1 MVKPYPESCSGFLAR
16 AWRISL
22 LVLLSALSSPLSAGK
37 PPPTECPQPRFT
49 GKAPEAL
56 YMRVNPLENSRAVR
70 RAGKEVYEDI
80 ANPSCVMC
88 HGKKGDGRGPLGDS
102 FDPRPRNF
110 ACAKTIIGIPDGQL
124 HWIIKNGS
132 PGTSMSAFA
141 YLTDEEIWQLVIYL
155 RSLANAD

>member
-1 MVKPYPESCSGFLAR
+1 MNCRTDICSVSSHWATK
-16 AWRISL
+16 ISFIIL
-22 LVLLSALSSPLSAGK
+22 LTISAGQLNAAK

-56 YMRVNPLENSRAVR
+56 YTRVNPLAADRTNR
-70 RAGKEVYEDI
+70 RAGKELYEDLSD
-80 ANPSCVMC
+80 PSCAIC

-110 ACAKTIIGIPDGQL
+110 SCAKTVIDIPDGQL

-132 PGTSMSAFA
+132 PGSSMPSFDYLSA
-141 YLTDEEIWQLVIYL
+141 EEIWQLVIYL